1 MDISG
6 ISSPAVSQASK
17 QKSGDEVGIA
27 VLNKALET
35 EARTAN
41 ELINSVANPSQEVP
55 REKLAPHLGSNVDVQ
70 A

>member
-6 ISSPAVSQASK
+6 ISSTAVTQASSAK
-17 QKSGDEVGIA
+17 TGEEVSIA
-27 VLNKALET
+27 ILKKALDIESK
-35 EARTAN
+35 TAK
-41 ELINSVANPSQEVP
+41 ELINSVASPTQEVP